1 MFHSTPK
8 TVSMRHRIPSTTA
21 LRVFEVAARQLSCT
35 VAAEELCMTQGAVSK
50 QLRSLEETLGVPLF
64 VRVNR
69 GLVLTDLGRWYL
81 QQITPLLGALS
92 AASEQLTQLH
102 APRTSLTLRIPHIL
116 GDRWL
121 LPRFASFLQEHP
133 QFDVQFTNQRSGG
146 SYAQLEADGEF
157 RFGSGT
163 WTGCESDYLFG
174 SEMVALMS
182 PTLRLKFADVLD
194 TRDLQSL
201 TLLEHFEVPNAW
213 AELQKSLGHPTAV
226 RPGRTIRYEFY
237 STLIKAATMDM
248 GLALVPKVMVQEE
261 LARGDLVPVITRGFQ
276 SRMGYY
282 FVLPTARKHE
292 KALNTF
298 RVWLRE
304 QARQTLVSCQAS
316 GVVP

>member
-1 MFHSTPK
+1 MTL
-8 TVSMRHRIPSTTA
+8 RHRIPSTTA
-21 LRVFEVAARQLSCT
+21 LRVFEVAARLLSCT

-64 VRVNR
+64 LRVNR

-81 QQITPLLGALS
+81 HQITPLLGALS
-92 AASEQLTQLH
+92 AASEQLGQLH
-102 APRTSLTLRIPHIL
+102 APRTALTLRIPHIL

-133 QFDVQFTNQRSGG
+133 EFDVQFTNQRSGG

-157 RFGSGT
+157 RFGGGT

-174 SEMVALMS
+174 SEMVAVMS
-182 PTLRLKFADVLD
+182 PALRQKHAAVLG
-194 TRDLQSL
+194 THDLQSL

-213 AELQKSLGHPTAV
+213 GELQQSLGTPLAT

-237 STLIKAATMDM
+237 STLLKAATMDM
-248 GLALVPKVMVQEE
+248 GLALVPWVMVQEE
-261 LARGDLVPVITRGFQ
+261 LARGDLVPVITSGFQ
-276 SRMGYY
+276 SRLGYY
-282 FVLPTARKHE
+282 FVLPTARQHE

-298 RVWLRE
+298 RVWLCD
-304 QARQTLVSCQAS
+304 QARQTLTACQA
-316 GVVP
+316 GVTSA